1 MKKIITIFCS
11 ALLLLIFSTFNP
23 NSSNLYIKIF
33 PIQKVEVSNLK
44 ILDPLELENYFLNN
58 IEENDLL
65 FFNYERIEKL
75 TKKYNLINSVEIKRV
90 FPNKIKLKIFEKI
103 PIGILY
109 EGKKT
114 FYITKDGNV
123 INFFKNPKLEK
134 LPSIYGKRENFINF
148 YNVLITEK
156 FPLNEIEAFYFF
168 EIGRWDILLKNKK
181 IIKLPPK
188 NFDKRIQDFMKN
200 MSHKNFDNYT
210 IFDYRIHNQ
219 LILK

>member
-44 ILDPLELENYFLNN
+44 ILDPFELENYFLDN

-65 FFNYERIEKL
+65 FFKDERIEKL
-75 TKKYNLINSVEIKRV
+75 TKKYNLINSVEIKKV

-109 EGKKT
+109 EGKKI

-123 INFFKNPKLEK
+123 ISFFKSPKLEK
-134 LPSIYGKRENFINF
+134 LPSVYGKRENFINV

-156 FPLNEIEAFYFF
+156 FPLNEIKAFYFF

-181 IIKLPPK
+181 IIKLPPE
-188 NFDKRIQDFMKN
+188 NFDKSIQDFMKN
-200 MSHKNFDNYT
+200 ISQNNFDNYT
-210 IFDYRIHNQ
+210 IFDYRIYNQ
-219 LILK
+219 LILN

>member
-1 MKKIITIFCS
+1 MKKIITIFCLV
-11 ALLLLIFSTFNP
+11 LLLLIFSTFNP

-65 FFNYERIEKL
+65 FFNYGRIEKL

-90 FPNKIKLKIFEKI
+90 FPNKIKIKIFEKI

-148 YNVLITEK
+148 YNALITEK

-219 LILK
+219 LILN